1 MLHHPAYRASYEI
14 NLKREFPRLPFY
26 GDFRQWAKW
35 GGALMELHFDPGQ
48 AAPFALQRHDRKEAV
63 CQQPDLLRDER
74 VKPKRGLD
82 LGDDKP
88 ALKPKLT
95 ADKAPAPS
103 GWMQSPRWAASRPRR
118 GLPARQPQRPR
129 MGARPM
135 EGTQKQR
142 PDGGDSVQPLP
153 LRRPQG
159 AGDRPAPARLHRE
172 RGDDEDRARDAGA
185 GDCLVRQRCSGESA
199 KGPGELS
206 KIQDAMRKALG

>member
-1 MLHHPAYRASYEI
+1 MRRQFELPNYLFFSIRAFHYTYAVLHHPAYRASYEI

-95 ADKAPAPS
+95 ADKAAGTIEVDAVTTLLCIPPEAWPTSSATAAPS
-103 GWMQSPRWAASRPRR
+103 NGCSTNGRNTKAATRRWRLSSTPTASPTTRSR
-118 GLPARQPQRPR
+118 
-129 MGARPM
+129 
-135 EGTQKQR
+135 
-142 PDGGDSVQPLP
+142 
-153 LRRPQG
+153 
-159 AGDRPAPARLHRE
+159 
-172 RGDDEDRARDAGA
+172 
-185 GDCLVRQRCSGESA
+185 
-199 KGPGELS
+199 
-206 KIQDAMRKALG
+206 